1 MPAVGLY
8 LNFETWFETMACWP
22 VLSLGWIR
30 CQHLQD
36 SRWEL
41 PYDIR
46 WIGIIVAINR
56 LKKIGRLKQIVMIFA
71 NHGFGAVIDQL
82 HIPQYFKLG
91 KQAKS
96 LPPGPENAKLSVG
109 ERLRLSLEELG
120 PTFIKLGQI
129 MSTRPDLLPMQII
142 RELEKLQDSVP
153 PFSIDEVRMI
163 IEAELGDRMENLF
176 TVFVDQPMAAASIG
190 QVHRARLLS
199 GKDVVVKVQR
209 PGIQQDIELDLGIL
223 RDVASFVDNRTRLG
237 KLYSFSKMADEF
249 ETTLQNEMNFLVE
262 GENAETFKLNFLHDP
277 GTHVPEISWI
287 HTSGRV
293 LTMEEIKGISLKDLA
308 ALDEAGLDKS
318 RIARNLASSLLHQI
332 LRDGFF
338 HGDPHP
344 GNIMVL
350 QDNTIVFLDLGMV
363 GRLSPQRKNQFLKML
378 MGITLKDSKLIVQAM
393 IDLDAMADRIN
404 LKSLE
409 KDIDRLRDEVL
420 SVPLSQ
426 IKIGEVFNDVFHL
439 AFTYNITIP
448 GEFTMLAK
456 SLVTLEGLVGQ
467 LDPDLNVLEIAEPIA
482 GKLVFTLFSPE
493 KIGKEILAG
502 VMDYGN
508 LIRNFPSAMVNF
520 LDKLEHDDFTMH
532 LALKEDD
539 RYVGRMD
546 DWNIRLVFS
555 VVILSISMLLSALI
569 IGLGLSG
576 VLGSDILVDYGF
588 FLKAGSIIVVAGL
601 VGLIISVFLSRRRKR

>member
-1 MPAVGLY
+1 
-8 LNFETWFETMACWP
+8 
-22 VLSLGWIR
+22 
-30 CQHLQD
+30 
-36 SRWEL
+36 
-41 PYDIR
+41 
-46 WIGIIVAINR
+46 VAINR
-56 LKKIGRLKQIVMIFA
+56 LKKIGRLKQIVMVFA

-82 HIPQYFKLG
+82 HIPQYFSLG
-91 KQAKS
+91 RQIVS
-96 LPPGPENAKLSVG
+96 QPPSTESAKLSVG

-129 MSTRPDLLPMQII
+129 MSTRVDLLPTQII

-153 PFSIDEVRMI
+153 PFTIDEVRMI
-163 IEAELGDRMENLF
+163 IEAELGDRMEHLF
-176 TVFVDQPMAAASIG
+176 PVFIEQPIAAASIG

-199 GKDVVVKVQR
+199 GRDVVVKVQR
-209 PGIQQDIELDLGIL
+209 PGIQKDIELDLGIL
-223 RDVASFVDNRTRLG
+223 RDVANFVDNKTRFG
-237 KLYSFSKMADEF
+237 KLYSFSKMVDEF
-249 ETTLQNEMNFLVE
+249 ETTLQNEMDFRVE

-293 LTMEEIKGISLKDLA
+293 LTMEEIKGISLKNLA
-308 ALDEAGLDKS
+308 ALDEVGLDKS

-344 GNIMVL
+344 GNIMIL

-378 MGITLKDSKLIVQAM
+378 MGITLKDSKLIVQAI

-409 KDIDRLRDEVL
+409 KDINRLRDEVL

-426 IKIGEVFNDVFHL
+426 IKIGEVFSDVFHL
-439 AFTYNITIP
+439 AFTYNIAIP
-448 GEFTMLAK
+448 SEFTMLAK
-456 SLVTLEGLVGQ
+456 SLGTLEGLVGQ

-482 GKLVFTLFSPE
+482 GKLVFKLFSPE
-493 KIGKEILAG
+493 KIGKGVLAG
-502 VMDYGN
+502 AMDYGH

-532 LALKEDD
+532 IALKEDD
-539 RYVGRMD
+539 RYARRMD
-546 DWNIRLVFS
+546 EWNIRLVFS
-555 VVILSISMLLSALI
+555 VVILSISMLMSALI

-576 VLGSDILVDYGF
+576 VLGLDIMVNYGSY
-588 FLKAGSIIVVAGL
+588 LKAGLVILVIVLA
-601 VGLIISVFLSRRRKR
+601 GLIISAFLSRRRQR

>member
-1 MPAVGLY
+1 VGI
-8 LNFETWFETMACWP
+8 F
-22 VLSLGWIR
+22 
-30 CQHLQD
+30 
-36 SRWEL
+36 
-41 PYDIR
+41 
-46 WIGIIVAINR
+46 VAINR
-56 LKKIGRLKQIVMIFA
+56 LRKIGRLKQIVMVFA

-82 HIPQYFKLG
+82 RIPQYFKLG
-91 KQAKS
+91 KLTKNQPS
-96 LPPGPENAKLSVG
+96 GTGDSKLSVG
-109 ERLRLSLEELG
+109 ERLRLTLEELG

-129 MSTRPDLLPMQII
+129 MSTRPDLLPPQII
-142 RELEKLQDSVP
+142 KELERLQDSVP
-153 PFSIDEVRMI
+153 PFPIDEVRVI
-163 IEAELGDRMENLF
+163 IEAELGERMENIYP
-176 TVFVDQPMAAASIG
+176 VFVEQPIAAASIG

-209 PGIQQDIELDLGIL
+209 PGIQQDIALDLGIL
-223 RDVASFVDNRTRLG
+223 RDIANFVDEKTRLG

-249 ETTLQNEMNFLVE
+249 ETTLQNEMNFLTE
-262 GENAETFKLNFLHDP
+262 GENAETFKQNFLHDP
-277 GTHVPEISWI
+277 GTRVPEISWI
-287 HTSGRV
+287 HTSMRV
-293 LTMEEIKGISLKDLA
+293 LTMEEIKGISLKNLS

-318 RIARNLASSLLHQI
+318 KIARNLASSLLHQI

-378 MGITLKDSKLIVQAM
+378 MGITLKDSKLIVRAM

-448 GEFTMLAK
+448 SEFTMLAK

-467 LDPDLNVLEIAEPIA
+467 LDPELNVLEIAEPIA
-482 GKLVFTLFSPE
+482 GKLVFKLFSPE
-493 KIGKEILAG
+493 KIGKEFFSG
-502 VMDYGN
+502 FMDYGN
-508 LIRNFPSAMVNF
+508 LVRNFPSTIVNF
-520 LDKLEHDDFTMH
+520 LAKLEHDDFTMH

-539 RYVGRMD
+539 RHARRMD
-546 DWNIRLVFS
+546 DWNIRLVSS
-555 VVILSISMLLSALI
+555 VVILSVSMLLSALI
-569 IGLGLSG
+569 IGLGLSD
-576 VLGSDILVDYGF
+576 VLGSDISIDYVL
-588 FLKAGSIIVVAGL
+588 FLKAGFVIVVIGL
-601 VGLIISVFLSRRRKR
+601 VGLIISVLLSRRRKR